1 MSDYIEKLGKSNL
14 LIEGSLM
21 VGYLVSVFSKDMRN
35 VCIFERAKYIYLN
48 TVKTLITAAL

>member
-21 VGYLVSVFSKDMRN
+21 VGYLVSVFSKDMR
-35 VCIFERAKYIYLN
+35 IMFASLKERNIN
-48 TVKTLITAAL
+48 R

>member
-1 MSDYIEKLGKSNL
+1 MSDYIEKLGKSNQ

-35 VCIFERAKYIYLN
+35 VCIFERAKY
-48 TVKTLITAAL
+48 K